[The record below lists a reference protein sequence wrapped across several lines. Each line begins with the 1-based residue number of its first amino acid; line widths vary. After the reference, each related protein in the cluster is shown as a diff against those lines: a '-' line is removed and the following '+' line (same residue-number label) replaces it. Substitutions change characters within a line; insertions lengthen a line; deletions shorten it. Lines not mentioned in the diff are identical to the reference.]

1 MLILLLLGCNEVN
14 PKGEKEVR
22 KFVKQWNDAHTQI
35 KSPYLERYYMDV
47 VSYYEKEFRRNQ
59 VQEDKNMLFQQFPN
73 YTQRILNDEIEI
85 SKVAGSFLVM
95 FTKQV
100 N

>member
-1 MLILLLLGCNEVN
+1 MKYFSLFSYLLVLLLLGCNEVN

-47 VSYYEKEFRRNQ
+47 VTYYGKER
-59 VQEDKNMLFQQFPN
+59 
-73 YTQRILNDEIEI
+73 T
-85 SKVAGSFLVM
+85 
-95 FTKQV
+95 
-100 N
+100 